1 MIRIITPIVQ
11 CFSLH
16 SKLSCHFIC
25 PLLDPIKKAI
35 LYCYLHLMEKEAR
48 GPEKFRILLKT
59 TQQPQDH
66 ARALS
71 LYGAAISF
79 LHVQFNYR
87 KEGPKSS

>member
-1 MIRIITPIVQ
+1 
-11 CFSLH
+11 
-16 SKLSCHFIC
+16 
-25 PLLDPIKKAI
+25 
-35 LYCYLHLMEKEAR
+35 MEKEAR

-59 TQQPQDH
+59 TQQPQDD